1 MNDFLASTWA
11 FPLGK
16 ASEDVVNAYV
26 LVLLFKISAFV
37 FAAFQIFLRLQKRA
51 ENEASRP
58 RSGALAAPAE
68 IAALVA
74 KLAHESLEIGSHQ
87 LDESMDK
94 LRIPRGDFLRF
105 LDDLEVDHGL
115 SVPASARAMSTS
127 ISGIV
132 AALCQGRRG
141 GAASSAFLCSNASGA
156 HEIAQEPTFLCL
168 PPGFRGSWAG

>member
-1 MNDFLASTWA
+1 MRDFLASTWA

-132 AALCQGRRG
+132 AALCQGR
-141 GAASSAFLCSNASGA
+141 
-156 HEIAQEPTFLCL
+156 
-168 PPGFRGSWAG
+168 